1 MLFFLLLSM
10 TITKMMMLTIT
21 RMVMLNDYYR
31 RWDRDDGGLEDN
43 HFAVGSGFR
52 GSNV

>member
-1 MLFFLLLSM
+1 M
-10 TITKMMMLTIT
+10 TITKMTTLTIT

-31 RWDRDDGGLEDN
+31 RWDRDDGGLEDD
-43 HFAVGSGFR
+43 HFAVGSGFG